1 MPMQLTV
8 GRWWYVIGVIV
19 IGGILAACGGNSP
32 PAPTNLTAAD
42 RGRDVPLKVG
52 QKLVLTLEGN
62 PSAGYGWAVAQVAA
76 DVLAPQGEPE
86 YTAAANIP
94 GSGGIFVF
102 RFTAQAAG
110 RTPLVLHYSR
120 PFEAHLPPV
129 EVFAVQVTVE

>member
-1 MPMQLTV
+1 MPMRLTV

-42 RGRDVPLKVG
+42 SGRNVTLKVG

-62 PSAGYGWAVAQVAA
+62 PSTGYGWEVAQVDAA
-76 DVLAPQGEPE
+76 VLAPQGEPE

-94 GSGGIFVF
+94 GSGGVFVF
-102 RFTAQAAG
+102 RFTAQAVG
-110 RTPLVLHYSR
+110 STPLVLGYSR
-120 PFEAHLPPV
+120 PFEPNTPPI
-129 EVFAVQVTVE
+129 EVFTVEITVE